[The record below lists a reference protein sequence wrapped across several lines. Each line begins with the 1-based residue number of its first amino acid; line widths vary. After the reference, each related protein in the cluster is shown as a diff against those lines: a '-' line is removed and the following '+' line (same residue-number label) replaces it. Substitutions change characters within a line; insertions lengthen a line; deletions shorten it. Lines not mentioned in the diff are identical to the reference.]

1 MKKLK
6 LKWFKRLYAL
16 AKPYFYSEQK
26 GKARMWLAAL
36 GLLLIGYTWSNV
48 LFNRQSGEF
57 TSALAEKNSA
67 RFWHAILWY
76 SVLLV
81 AAVPINAYYYYVRD
95 KLSIEWRRW
104 VTDQMLG
111 RYLADDAY
119 YRLERNAEIDNP
131 DQRMS
136 EDINAFTQQ
145 SLSYLLTF
153 ASAGFELIAFSGVLW
168 SISKFL
174 VGFVAA
180 YAALGT
186 LVTAGVFGNRMIAL
200 YFQRFKR
207 EADFRFGLVRI
218 RENAESIAL
227 YNGED
232 KERAQLKLRFH
243 AIFTNF
249 TDIINWGLKLN
260 LFTYAYS
267 FATIALPSIILA
279 PRVLS
284 GQLEVGSVVQ
294 AAGAFASILAA
305 LNVFVNNMEDLS
317 RFAAGVERLDTFAHG
332 LARPRKN
339 KEHGIIVTQEGEN
352 LAFENMTLETP
363 DYDRTLVKDLSV
375 DVEPGKSLLIAG
387 PSGCGKSSLLR
398 AIAGL
403 WDAGTGT
410 LIRPKREDML
420 FLPQHPYMILGTLRE
435 QLCYPR
441 VERDVT
447 DEELQ
452 TVLRQ
457 VKLPDLIARCGGLD
471 SRVDFDKRLSGGER
485 QRVAFARVL
494 LSKPSYALLDE
505 ATSALDRDN
514 EAALYK
520 LLASTSTTIISVSHH
535 AALIPY
541 HANVLE
547 LTGDGGWSIEQAKKY
562 RFKEIA

>member
-1 MKKLK
+1 
-6 LKWFKRLYAL
+6 
-16 AKPYFYSEQK
+16 
-26 GKARMWLAAL
+26 
-36 GLLLIGYTWSNV
+36 V
-48 LFNRQSGEF
+48 
-57 TSALAEKNSA
+57 
-67 RFWHAILWY
+67 
-76 SVLLV
+76 
-81 AAVPINAYYYYVRD
+81 
-95 KLSIEWRRW
+95 
-104 VTDQMLG
+104 
-111 RYLADDAY
+111 
-119 YRLERNAEIDNP
+119 
-131 DQRMS
+131 
-136 EDINAFTQQ
+136 
-145 SLSYLLTF
+145 
-153 ASAGFELIAFSGVLW
+153 
-168 SISKFL
+168 
-174 VGFVAA
+174 
-180 YAALGT
+180 
-186 LVTAGVFGNRMIAL
+186 
-200 YFQRFKR
+200 
-207 EADFRFGLVRI
+207 
-218 RENAESIAL
+218 
-227 YNGED
+227 
-232 KERAQLKLRFH
+232 
-243 AIFTNF
+243 
-249 TDIINWGLKLN
+249 
-260 LFTYAYS
+260 YS

-317 RFAAGVERLDTFAHG
+317 RFAAGVERLDTFTHG

-352 LAFENMTLETP
+352 LAFEKMTLETP
-363 DYDRTLVKDLSV
+363 DYGRTLVKDLSV

-403 WDAGTGT
+403 WDSGTGT

-441 VERDVT
+441 VERDVA

-452 TVLRQ
+452 NVLEQ

-471 SRVDFDKRLSGGER
+471 SRMDFEKRLSGGER

-494 LSKPSYALLDE
+494 LSKPTYALLDE

-535 AALIPY
+535 AALIQY

-562 RFKEIA
+562 RFKEEIA